1 MGYLGGDT
9 TNYPINAGTN
19 TFKAADI
26 DADGQ
31 ITINDAIL
39 LSSMV

>member
-9 TNYPINAGTN
+9 ANYPINAGTN